1 VIIER
6 RPLMQTDENKRFL
19 LKLIEDSISRMSS
32 NSFLIKGWALTVIS
46 GLITLYI
53 TKSNHKWAPNLL
65 ILSMVVCLIFWI
77 NDTYYLYQEQRFRF
91 LYEKV
96 RKTDSAKINFSMN
109 LPKESLYFFI
119 KCMFRPIFCISYLIV
134 LTILIIYILHVD
146 HVIIKF

>member
-1 VIIER
+1 
-6 RPLMQTDENKRFL
+6 MQTDENKRFL

-119 KCMFRPIFCISYLIV
+119 
-134 LTILIIYILHVD
+134 
-146 HVIIKF
+146 